1 VKIPDPAIVAKHIT
15 LETGLQFSGSVDT
28 SNSQK
33 LVLEIYPEGHQV
45 SQTFKIRTAI
55 LWRSIEV
62 SFVPGA
68 FASALIQQMG
78 KADASS
84 RAAFLSVLLA
94 STKDQAEMKLVINGI
109 NKNLTDPD
117 IWQAGWTTFLL
128 ELKRG
133 QLDINQGDTA
143 EDLGHILLW
152 TERMA
157 AAITALLPLES
168 EDVQEMNDV
177 TGYPEGAK
185 ITVEI
190 NRYERD
196 RRNRAAAIAIHGYRC
211 AACEQLMADTYGE
224 AGQFLIEVHHVTPV
238 SQLSSGYIIDPAK
251 DLIPLCPNCHSVIH
265 TRIPPYSLVELRN
278 LLSGRA
284 RPSSMKHS

>member
-1 VKIPDPAIVAKHIT
+1 VRIPDPAAVAKHIT

-28 SNSQK
+28 SNLHK
-33 LVLEIYPEGHQV
+33 PVLEIYPEGHPV
-45 SQTFKIRTAI
+45 SQTFKIRTAV

-84 RAAFLSVLLA
+84 RAAFLSVIEA
-94 STKDQAEMKLVINGI
+94 SMKDRAEMKLLINGI

-117 IWQAGWTTFLL
+117 IWQDDWTTFLL

-133 QLDINQGDTA
+133 QLDINQGDIA
-143 EDLGHILLW
+143 EDLEHILLW
-152 TERMA
+152 TGRMA
-157 AAITALLPLES
+157 AAVTALLPLES
-168 EDVQEMNDV
+168 EGVSELDDV

-185 ITVEI
+185 MTVEV
-190 NRYERD
+190 NRYERN

-224 AGQFLIEVHHVTPV
+224 VGQFLIEVHHVTPV
-238 SQLSSGYIIDPAK
+238 SQLVSGYIIDPAK
-251 DLIPLCPNCHSVIH
+251 DLIPLCPNCHAVTH
-265 TRIPPYSLVELRN
+265 TQTPPYSLVELRD

-284 RPSSMKHS
+284 RPSSDET